1 MFGKRKQDQEQ
12 EIGESSIE
20 EERVSHD
27 PDLTEALLELGR
39 NRHAPLPEPETSDDD
54 VSAADSRDDLDPPTD
69 EDRWGP
75 APERTVPPLSDAPG
89 VPAWANVPTAAM
101 LAEPEP
107 EPEADD
113 VPSAAEM
120 AMQALNRQRAKTAEQ
135 EAALRQAQ
143 DEAAELKL
151 QLEDLRAELAQ
162 RPEAGASSGDESGL
176 QSKVSE
182 LAAEL
187 ENARAD
193 AAAAGVALERLERE
207 STDQEAALAAAEER
221 AERLEAEVARL
232 GEAASR
238 TIGVGGAAGGEVALL
253 TALDQTRAATAQI
266 ESIVAENRRLADELA
281 AMLRSQE
288 ALVAALTG
296 LQTEVTEQRAWFE
309 AQLASA
315 RESEVQQAGVVDAL
329 QSGLKEKEAE
339 LEALREQLLDV
350 EAKRAEEAAAFVAA
364 LERQ

>member
-1 MFGKRKQDQEQ
+1 
-12 EIGESSIE
+12 
-20 EERVSHD
+20 
-27 PDLTEALLELGR
+27 
-39 NRHAPLPEPETSDDD
+39 
-54 VSAADSRDDLDPPTD
+54 
-69 EDRWGP
+69 
-75 APERTVPPLSDAPG
+75 
-89 VPAWANVPTAAM
+89 M

-176 QSKVSE
+176 QAKVSD

-238 TIGVGGAAGGEVALL
+238 TIGLGGDAGGEVALL